1 MRYFYTRVSTKE
13 QSLERQLRVA
23 REWFEIPDENV
34 FCDKASGKDFERIE
48 YQRLKGRVQAGDEV
62 IVKEF
67 DRLGRNKAET
77 KQELEWFKQRGVI
90 VRILD
95 VPTTLI
101 DFKDQTWALDMINN
115 ILIEVFSTLAEQER
129 MKIKQRQRE
138 GIDAMPVV
146 DGKRISLRT
155 GRAIGRPKCE
165 ISGFEKILKKQKDGL
180 ITVVEACKELGVS
193 RSQWYR
199 LVKDSH
205 NVA

>member
-48 YQRLKGRVQAGDEV
+48 YQRLKGMVQAGDEV

-95 VPTTLI
+95 IPTTLI
-101 DFKDQTWALDMINN
+101 DFKDQVWALEMINN

-129 MKIKQRQRE
+129 NKIKQRQRE

-165 ISGFEKILKKQKDGL
+165 TSGFEKILKKQKDGL
-180 ITVVEACKELGVS
+180 ITVVEACKELGIS
-193 RSQWYR
+193 RTQWYR
-199 LVKDSH
+199 LIKE
-205 NVA
+205 VA